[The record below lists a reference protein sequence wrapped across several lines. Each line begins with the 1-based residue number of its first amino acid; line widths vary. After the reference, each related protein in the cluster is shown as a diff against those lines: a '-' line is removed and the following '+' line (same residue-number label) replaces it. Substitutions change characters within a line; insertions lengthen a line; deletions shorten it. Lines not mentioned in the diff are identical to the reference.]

1 MNIFDM
7 DIVDE
12 NLYLLDDM
20 MESLDARHDI
30 VRAMYKYEM
39 LSIQESSEE
48 VLLEATNGVFDKIIT
63 AIKKIFK
70 AVITFVQNMIKAM
83 KDKYRKLQL
92 FLRKKSG
99 SVITEYKPDFTIFDY
114 SGMPS
119 VSLEFITDCMEPYE
133 WITSQHSI
141 ALYCANA
148 KSNGFNPTFEGYRAY
163 FSRMDDKTHRRCYL
177 SLGTSGEAKSA
188 ALNAI
193 VDALGHD
200 GYVKNKLYSGE
211 EISDVS
217 AFLSDLPGV
226 FRGNEIEVAEAS
238 RALIDVDIVYKNG
251 IKYIENTEKEL
262 NRKHHDVVDNM
273 NKLRNNA
280 NMFDPGNSGDIG
292 AQDAFNFAIRLANTV
307 VNNVDVALRLA
318 MNVVNIY
325 SQMLDE
331 QMKQAIRIL
340 DETNT
345 VGVSTVLGDSK

>member
-7 DIVDE
+7 EIVDE
-12 NLYLLDDM
+12 NLYLLDDV
-20 MESLDARHDI
+20 MESLDAKQDV
-30 VRAMYKYEM
+30 VRAMYSFEM

-48 VLLEATNGVFDKIIT
+48 ALLEATNNVFDKIIA

-99 SVITEYKPDFTIFDY
+99 KVMSEYKPDFTIFDY
-114 SGMPS
+114 SGMPTI
-119 VSLEFITDCMEPYE
+119 SLEFITNCMQPYE
-133 WITSQHSI
+133 WITSKHSI
-141 ALYCANA
+141 GLYCASA
-148 KSNGFNPTFEGYRAY
+148 KRNGFNPTFEGYRAY
-163 FSRMDDKTHRRCYL
+163 LRRMDDIIHKRCYL
-177 SLGTSGEAKSA
+177 SLGTSEEAKSA

-193 VDALGHD
+193 VDALNHD

-226 FRGNEIEVAEAS
+226 FRGNEIEIAEAAT
-238 RALIDVDIVYKNG
+238 ALVDVDIVYKNG
-251 IKYIENTEKEL
+251 IKHIENTEKEL
-262 NRKHHDVVDNM
+262 NIKHHDIVDNM
-273 NKLRNNA
+273 QKLKNTA
-280 NMFDPGNSGDIG
+280 NEIGSGNSGDIG
-292 AQDAFNFAIRLANTV
+292 AQDAFNFAMRLANTV
-307 VNNVDVALRLA
+307 TNNVNVALKLA

-325 SQMLDE
+325 SQVLDE
-331 QMKQAIRIL
+331 QMKQAVRIL

-345 VGVSTVLGDSK
+345 VGMSAVFGDSK